1 MPVCNTTE
9 LSGDYMISVQEYWPW
24 QAQGWDDFRYP
35 SMSIQFDSKT
45 ANMSMDA
52 VFAAQPYLL
61 SNVIDGEW
69 PITGSPGAY
78 GFIKLR
84 VSGAI
89 DAYHSDSLSLE
100 DERPVWLRTVGF
112 GNDSSNI
119 GYDSGAIM
127 LSSESTLAMIA
138 IAISIAIML

>member
-9 LSGDYMISVQEYWPW
+9 LSGDYMISVQEFWSW
-24 QAQGWDDFRYP
+24 QAEGWDDFRYP

-45 ANMSMDA
+45 ANMTMDA
-52 VFAAQPYLL
+52 VFAAEPYQL
-61 SNVIDGEW
+61 SNVSDGER
-69 PITGSPGAY
+69 PITGDPGAH
-78 GFIKLR
+78 GFIQIR

-127 LSSESTLAMIA
+127 LSSGSTLGMIA
-138 IAISIAIML
+138 IAISIAIVL